1 MLTWEEDVEVHA
13 LIGRGW
19 TISAIARHLGR
30 SRNTIRAYV
39 RGERQPGRRLRSR
52 PDAFEP
58 FVAYVRQRLAD
69 DPHVWA
75 SALLD
80 EVGRLGYEGR
90 YSTFTENLRKRGL
103 RPHCEPCAGAKGR
116 PTIEIAHPPGEEVQW
131 DFNELDAPW
140 GKSYLLTGT
149 LPHSGRVRGV
159 FCESEDEGHVV
170 EAIDGVLRRLG
181 GTPRR
186 WRFDRMS
193 AVCNT
198 TTGRLRAS
206 FAAVAKY
213 YGAEVVICPPR
224 RANRKGAVEK
234 KIHFTTQRWWRTA
247 AVTTPEEAQRSFEHF
262 CSTTADQL
270 PRHWTTTGEAAERES
285 LRLLPATPYPATIT
299 VARRVSASALVAF
312 RGNWYSVPPG
322 MVGREVTVR
331 LRVGLPDID
340 VIIGTGQIVAH
351 HRRAPDGAHAVVRS
365 DDHRAALE
373 SVVLGA
379 FTTAKPCRRKE
390 NRPPSVAALTLAAQ
404 ITGATEVTV
413 DLEGYA
419 ALARSGR

>member
-39 RGERQPGRRLRSR
+39 RGERQPGHRLRSR

-58 FVAYVRQRLAD
+58 FVPYLRQRLAD

-80 EVGRLGYEGR
+80 EVCRLGYEGC
-90 YSTFTENLRKRGL
+90 YSTFTENLRKRRL

-116 PTIEIAHPPGEEVQW
+116 ATIEIAHPPGEEVQW
-131 DFNELDAPW
+131 DFNDLTAPW
-140 GKSYLLTGT
+140 GKTYLLTGT
-149 LPHSGRVRGV
+149 LPYSGRVRGL
-159 FCESEDEGHVV
+159 FCEGEDEGHVV

-213 YGAEVVICPPR
+213 YGAEVVICPAR

-247 AVTTPEEAQRSFEHF
+247 AVTTPEEAQLSFDDF
-262 CSTTADQL
+262 CSTTADEL
-270 PRHWTTTGEAAERES
+270 PRRGTTTRAAAEQEP
-285 LRLLPATPYPATIT
+285 LHPLPAIPYPATVT
-299 VARRVSASALVAF
+299 VARRVSGSALVAF
-312 RGNWYSVPPG
+312 RGNWYSVAPG
-322 MVGREVTVR
+322 LVGRDVTVR
-331 LRVGLPDID
+331 LRVGVADID
-340 VIIGTGQIVAH
+340 VIAGTGQIVAH

-379 FTTAKPCRRKE
+379 FTTARPCQRKA
-390 NRPPSVAALTLAAQ
+390 NRPPSAAALALAAQ
-404 ITGATEVTV
+404 LSGAAEVTV